1 MSGGLPNQGIIRSGE
16 IISTGDQAVG
26 EQPAATQ
33 RIGQSAASLQS
44 WSKTPEPKE
53 SALPNSEP
61 NTGVNHGTTQTMA
74 TGPDAVAAGRTA
86 TLGLAPGQRQ
96 TRQPAQAPPEPKP
109 KVKVLFLAA
118 NPWDTTSLELD
129 AEIREITEKVRA
141 GGSGEHFEIISRWAT
156 SADDLLRHLGEHRPQ
171 IVHFT
176 GHGARDGRI
185 VVEDAGTRSVP
196 VPQHAVTRVFRAF
209 SKSIRVVLLNT
220 CFSLPQARAITEVI
234 DCATGTPARIDDTAA
249 TAFAAS
255 FYRAI
260 GFGHSISEAFEQGCL
275 SLDLQSIPEPLR
287 PRLVTRAGTD
297 PSSVVLVERK
307 QL

>member
-53 SALPNSEP
+53 SAL
-61 NTGVNHGTTQTMA
+61 
-74 TGPDAVAAGRTA
+74 
-86 TLGLAPGQRQ
+86 
-96 TRQPAQAPPEPKP
+96 
-109 KVKVLFLAA
+109 KVLFLAA

-156 SADDLLRHLGEHRPQ
+156 SAADLLRHLGEHRPQ

-220 CFSLPQARAITEVI
+220 CFSLPQARAITQVI